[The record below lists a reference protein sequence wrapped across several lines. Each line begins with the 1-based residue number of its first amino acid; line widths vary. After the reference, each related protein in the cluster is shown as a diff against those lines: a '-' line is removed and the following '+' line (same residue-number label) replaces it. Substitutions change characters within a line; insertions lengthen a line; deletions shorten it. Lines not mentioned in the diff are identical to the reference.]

1 MFEADDKKK
10 EGRIEFADGQKT
22 TKRYLE
28 FRLSTRQKRK
38 KTLLWKKEEKKTE
51 FFAIEIKDVT
61 KDLKLENI
69 SWKSDKK
76 TKRILTER

>member
-1 MFEADDKKK
+1 MIEKIQVKKKKTKGIYMFEADDKKK

-38 KTLLWKKEEKKTE
+38 KKLYCEKKKKRKLN
-51 FFAIEIKDVT
+51 FLQ
-61 KDLKLENI
+61 LK
-69 SWKSDKK
+69 SK
-76 TKRILTER
+76 TLRRI

>member
-38 KTLLWKKEEKKTE
+38 KKLYCEKKEEKKTE

-69 SWKSDKK
+69 S
-76 TKRILTER
+76 

>member
-38 KTLLWKKEEKKTE
+38 KNFTVKKRRK
-51 FFAIEIKDVT
+51 
-61 KDLKLENI
+61 EN
-69 SWKSDKK
+69 
-76 TKRILTER
+76 

>member
-1 MFEADDKKK
+1 MIEKIQVKKKTKGIYMFEADDKKK

-38 KTLLWKKEEKKTE
+38 KNFTVKKRRK
-51 FFAIEIKDVT
+51 
-61 KDLKLENI
+61 EN
-69 SWKSDKK
+69 
-76 TKRILTER
+76 